1 MAGVAALF
9 TAYYSGRL
17 LNLSFLSRT
26 NVVCGSSILEP
37 GCQMIFP
44 LVCLSFGSIFA
55 GFLLKEVILSDLLP
69 PFVPWY
75 VKILPFLLGGFGF
88 TLGLIWPTGWP
99 KTYLAQAIFSNS
111 SA

>member
-44 LVCLSFGSIFA
+44 LENVCRSVA
-55 GFLLKEVILSDLLP
+55 YLLA
-69 PFVPWY
+69 F
-75 VKILPFLLGGFGF
+75 F
-88 TLGLIWPTGWP
+88 
-99 KTYLAQAIFSNS
+99 
-111 SA
+111 